1 MNKTKTPVKKKP
13 VAKKPETQPEVDA
26 FGVEVVDRK
35 ATDYDLEAFKNANE
49 EDNAPPKPTRIE
61 IQENA
66 RQGKDENGQYTIQ
79 NSKAPGYQFNR
90 DKAKAIIKASVSEA
104 TRLGLRVDVK
114 DFTNPVF
121 LSGVTNDGQ
130 LVGRIIAECL
140 RLHNAAASSGRVVT
154 AGVHKQAPSGIGF
167 VKPKPKPEH
176 NVRWKCPVC
185 GTDQEYN
192 ERDCCCDSCGH
203 FPQDFTNLLYE
214 KTPDE
219 VTNDE

>member
-26 FGVEVVDRK
+26 FGVEVVNR
-35 ATDYDLEAFKNANE
+35 TTGDYDLDAFKIPDETAV
-49 EDNAPPKPTRIE
+49 DKPTRIE
-61 IQENA
+61 TQENIK
-66 RQGKDENGQYTIQ
+66 QGKDENGQYTIQ
-79 NSKAPGYQFNR
+79 NSKTPGYQFNR
-90 DKAKAIIKASVSEA
+90 EKAKAIIKASVSEA
-104 TRLGLRVDVK
+104 IRLGLRVDMK
-114 DFTNPVF
+114 DFAAPTF

-140 RLHNAAASSGRVVT
+140 RLHNAAASSGRRVT

-167 VKPKPKPEH
+167 IKPKPKSQH
-176 NVRWKCPVC
+176 NFRWKCPSC
-185 GTDQEYN
+185 GTDQQYDEN
-192 ERDCCCDSCGH
+192 DCCCVSCGY
-203 FPQDFTNLLYE
+203 FPPSFTDLLYE